1 MRRSLVQE
9 MNPLTCNLAVIPLM
23 PSHAKFWMEL
33 YRDEE
38 VKKQMYTA
46 PTDSEQ
52 ALLDYLKPRSAFT
65 VFLNDQPIGGFTIT
79 NLGNRLG
86 TFGFVIHPNY
96 RGLGLASAIIK
107 ELEIKA
113 KEMGIATL
121 RADVYSDNTPS
132 IKALE
137 SAGFRPFVWLEKNI

>member
-1 MRRSLVQE
+1 
-9 MNPLTCNLAVIPLM
+9 M
-23 PSHAKFWMEL
+23 PSHAKFWLEL
-33 YRDEE
+33 YLDEE

-52 ALLDYLKPRSAFT
+52 ALLDYLRPRSAFT
-65 VFLNDQPIGGFTIT
+65 VFQNDQPIGGFTIT

-86 TFGFVIHPNY
+86 TFCFLIHPNY
-96 RGLGLASAIIK
+96 RGHGLATAILK

-132 IKALE
+132 IKALVK
-137 SAGFRPFVWLEKNI
+137 SGFRPFVWLEKNV

>member
-1 MRRSLVQE
+1 
-9 MNPLTCNLAVIPLM
+9 M
-23 PSHAKFWMEL
+23 PSHAKFWLEL

-52 ALLDYLKPRSAFT
+52 ALLDYLRPRSAFT
-65 VFLNDQPIGGFTIT
+65 VFQNDQPIGGFTIT

-86 TFGFVIHPNY
+86 TLCFLIHPNY
-96 RGLGLASAIIK
+96 MGQGLATAILK
-107 ELEIKA
+107 ELEIKD

-132 IKALE
+132 IKALVK
-137 SAGFRPFVWLEKNI
+137 SGFRPFVWLEKNV